1 MYKKFIC
8 LTFMLLILSITS
20 TSMAELV
27 AYYSMDEGAGTLVAD
42 GSGKGHDGTI
52 TSTPTWGAG
61 HAGTAVQ
68 FGAGGGSGV
77 VNCGNWDTTG
87 GTGTFTVAMWIKFA
101 PTATYTQYQGI
112 ICNRNSNTD
121 QYWGVEMSYTSGAT
135 ANSVYFGAAG
145 MTGGATSYGITTM
158 TVGTWYHFAL
168 SFDGTRVTVYR
179 DGVQVATNTT
189 PRYATTPNKNSMVR
203 IGGSE
208 ETSNFFQGAIDEVYI
223 FNQILALADIV
234 KIQNGEMQPAPI
246 SPGAAKIPAPG
257 NKTDEISID
266 VGKLSW
272 RPGGYIEAQNG
283 THNVFF
289 GTDEASVTNA
299 TVANPL
305 GTTVFQDLV
314 DDNNSVALDRL
325 EYATTYFWRVD
336 EVNNP
341 ASSGTTKGFIWN
353 FKTELGGY
361 KILPASIKNVTSFGA
376 VYPDEPDRQ
385 DPNSTCT
392 GAGLDAN
399 DMHGTNMKTMW
410 LGMDEGAYLQYEFD
424 KAYKLYDM
432 LVWNYNEEAPNNE
445 YFGAKDVKVEYS
457 LDGVNWTEVNDVPEF
472 AMATGTNKCVANTD
486 VMFGGVAAKYVKLT
500 FLTGWGDL
508 GLYGISEVRF
518 SAEPTRAQNPVP
530 ANAATGVSVQPVLS
544 WKVGRYSVDHN
555 VYISTDVN
563 AVKGGTA
570 SMVTRSDAN
579 YAPALALTKTY
590 YWRVDEVNNAEAY
603 PVWDGL
609 VWSFS
614 TATTI
619 IVDNF
624 ETGYGATDVNFVW
637 ARWKDGFEVPAN
649 GGSEI
654 GKGIDPPG
662 LSTVFRSGT
671 RSLVVSYNNS
681 GANTFSQIT
690 AQPIKLPI
698 NTADLSIGSP
708 TALVIYFRGE
718 PNNVPAQMYAK
729 INNAKVLY
737 TGDSGVMSQSV
748 WRPFVIDLSTINT
761 TLNNVSSIT
770 IGFENIGTQVG
781 IGNIYIDDIA
791 LYGVA
796 PVVVTTAVNPG
807 NTGLIASYSMENNVN
822 DGSGK
827 GLNGTIIGT
836 PTYEQ
841 GAAGYGKAL
850 KFNGTTDC
858 VDLGNKAEFNP
869 AGSFS
874 VSLWAK
880 ISTWSTGWG
889 HVMVANRG
897 ETVGWQIRRYSSN
910 RLSFTTRGI
919 SNDDTYSTAN
929 PPPLNEWINITCVY
943 DSDAFTKTIYLDG
956 AFDRSVNLTG
966 TVKTITA
973 TTHNTYIGARA
984 NSGNTGQESF
994 YTGLIDQVRLY
1005 NRALS
1010 AGETLY
1016 LADPTP

>member
-1 MYKKFIC
+1 MCKKFIC
-8 LTFMLLILSITS
+8 FIFMLLILSITS
-20 TSMAELV
+20 ISMAELV
-27 AYYSMDEGAGTLVAD
+27 GYYSMDEGTGTLVAD

-52 TSTPTWGAG
+52 TSTPTWVAG
-61 HAGTAVQ
+61 HAATAVQ

-77 VNCGNWDTTG
+77 VDCGNWDTTG
-87 GTGTFTVAMWIKFA
+87 GTGTFTIAMWIKFA

-112 ICNRNSNTD
+112 MCNRNSNTD
-121 QYWGVEMSYTSGAT
+121 QYWGLEMGYTAGAT
-135 ANSVYFGAAG
+135 TGSCYFGAAG
-145 MTGGATSYGITTM
+145 MTGGATSYGISTLTA
-158 TVGTWYHFAL
+158 GTWTHFAL
-168 SFDGTRVTVYR
+168 SFDGTRMTVYR
-179 DGVQVATNTT
+179 DGVQTVTNTT

-208 ETSNFFQGAIDEVYI
+208 ETSNFFQGVIDEVYI
-223 FNQILALADIV
+223 FNTILAVADIV

-272 RPGGYIEAQNG
+272 RPGGYVDAQNG

-289 GTDEASVTNA
+289 GTDSASVTNA
-299 TVANPL
+299 TVAIPL
-305 GTTVFQDLV
+305 GTTVLQGLAKDS
-314 DDNNSVALDRL
+314 NSVALDRL

-341 ASSGTTKGFIWN
+341 ASTGSTKGFVWS

-361 KILPASIKNVTSFGA
+361 KILPASIIKVTSLGD
-376 VYPDEPDRQ
+376 VYPDLPDRQ

-392 GAGLDAN
+392 GAGLDVN

-410 LGMDEGAYLQYEFD
+410 LGMDEGAYLKYEFD

-457 LDGVNWTEVNDVPEF
+457 LDGENWTEVNDVPEF
-472 AMATGTNKCVANTD
+472 EMATGTNKCVANTT
-486 VMFGGVAAKYVKLT
+486 VMLGGVAAKFVKLT

-508 GLYGISEVRF
+508 GLYGLSEVRF
-518 SAEPTRAQNPVP
+518 SAEPTRVQNPTP
-530 ANAATGVSVQPVLS
+530 ANAATGISVRPVLS
-544 WKVGRYSVDHN
+544 WKAGRYSVGHN

-570 SMVTRSDAN
+570 DMVARSDAN
-579 YAPALALTKTY
+579 YAPALALAKTY

-603 PVWDGL
+603 PVWDGP

-614 TATTI
+614 TATTL

-624 ETGYGATDVNFVW
+624 ETGYGAAEVNFVW
-637 ARWKDGFEVPAN
+637 ARWKDGYEVPAN

-671 RSLVVSYNNS
+671 RSLVFSYNNS

-690 AQPIKLPI
+690 AQSVKLPI
-698 NTADLSIGSP
+698 ATTDWSIGSP
-708 TALVIYFRGE
+708 AALVIYFRGE
-718 PNNVPAQMYAK
+718 PNNIPAQMYAK
-729 INNAKVLY
+729 INTAKVTY
-737 TGDSGVMSQSV
+737 TGDTGVLSQSV
-748 WRPFVIDLSTINT
+748 WRPFVIDLSAINIG
-761 TLNNVSSIT
+761 NVTSIT
-770 IGFENIGTQVG
+770 IGVENIGAQVG
-781 IGNIYIDDIA
+781 VGNIYIDDIA

-796 PVVVTTAVNPG
+796 PVVVTTGVNPG
-807 NTGLIASYSMENNVN
+807 NTDLIASYSMENNVQ
-822 DGSGK
+822 DGSGH
-827 GLNGTIIGT
+827 GLNGTIVGT
-836 PTYEQ
+836 PTYEN
-841 GAAGYGKAL
+841 GATGYGKAL

-869 AGSFS
+869 EGSFS
-874 VSLWAK
+874 VSVWAN
-880 ISTWSTGWG
+880 ISTWTSAWG

-897 ETVGWQIRRYSSN
+897 EGTVGWQLRRYSNSN
-910 RLSFTTRGI
+910 FCFTTRGI
-919 SNDDTYSTAN
+919 SNDDMNSTGN
-929 PPPLNEWINITCVY
+929 PPLNEWVNITCVY
-943 DSDAFTKTIYLDG
+943 DSVAFTKTIYFDG
-956 AFDRSVNLTG
+956 AMNRSINLTG
-966 TVKTITA
+966 TVKKIPA

-984 NSGNTGQESF
+984 NSGNTLPEGF
-994 YTGLIDQVRLY
+994 FAGMIDQVRIY

-1010 AGETLY
+1010 AGEAVY